1 MPRGLNYFFGSS
13 SNNVPCFVHVH
24 EEYICRAAAESRV
37 ERERSASRNV
47 IRIGEGLL
55 YLELNIFIFSK
66 NTNSAKSFSFNT
78 TSTQYRVVH
87 NNSSHK
93 FKHFFIMFIFFV
105 VLQLF
110 VSVLCLFTRHN
121 VATKQ
126 QGTYHTGGTGSL
138 PQTLQFVTNLKN

>member
-87 NNSSHK
+87 NNSSQAL
-93 FKHFFIMFIFFV
+93 FYVHFFCCTTTICKCA
-105 VLQLF
+105 LF
-110 VSVLCLFTRHN
+110 VHPAQRCHRTTRHI
-121 VATKQ
+121 
-126 QGTYHTGGTGSL
+126 QGGSL
-138 PQTLQFVTNLKN
+138 TQTLQFDLKKLTTDN